1 MSKPVPTTWLA
12 IAMVPI
18 CYLMAGGLI
27 KSGGMIFVQF
37 HEFNG
42 AELLKI
48 TQIFLSLSQWPGTV
62 PLLLLLGLL
71 ASWGLAFV
79 ARQEALQAHLPI
91 AFTMAWLLV
100 LMIVV
105 SAFFAVLLP
114 LIFLV
119 EEAS

>member
-1 MSKPVPTTWLA
+1 MAFEMMDLTRSKN
-12 IAMVPI
+12 
-18 CYLMAGGLI
+18 G
-27 KSGGMIFVQF
+27 FVVVRD
-37 HEFNG
+37 
-42 AELLKI
+42 
-48 TQIFLSLSQWPGTV
+48 SS
-62 PLLLLLGLL
+62 
-71 ASWGLAFV
+71 
-79 ARQEALQAHLPI
+79 I